1 MVTSCNHQMSGLSYL
16 LSTSAACTAV
26 SSWSSGSSATTSG
39 GARLR
44 LIEGP
49 LRASISDTASYPGG
63 ILSQLLCKRVLYSH
77 HFLLDHH
84 VQLFTMRTKYAST
97 VETFM
102 GPGHG
107 GTQKSQTSSVVC
119 RDWDPSNGKSFVA
132 HYFQGVGT
140 GLRSHF
146 RGKKFTVT
154 RSVNPRSWLCW
165 LLRSDMVGGRK

>member
-1 MVTSCNHQMSGLSYL
+1 MVTSYNHQMSGLSYL

-84 VQLFTMRTKYAST
+84 VQLLTIRKKYAST
-97 VETFM
+97 VETLM
-102 GPGHG
+102 GPGLG
-107 GTQKSQTSSVVC
+107 GTQKKSDVQRLGSKQRQEFCCTLFSRC
-119 RDWDPSNGKSFVA
+119 RQLD
-132 HYFQGVGT
+132 
-140 GLRSHF
+140 
-146 RGKKFTVT
+146 
-154 RSVNPRSWLCW
+154 
-165 LLRSDMVGGRK
+165 